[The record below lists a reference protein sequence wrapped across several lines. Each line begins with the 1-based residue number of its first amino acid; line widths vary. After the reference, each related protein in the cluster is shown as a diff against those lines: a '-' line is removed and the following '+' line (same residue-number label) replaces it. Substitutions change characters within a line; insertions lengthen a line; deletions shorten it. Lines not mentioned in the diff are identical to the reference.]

1 MTKDVVVAGSQS
13 ASRRSVLTGALIAS
27 AGLTAVLSSAFAG
40 EPAHDHMANMGHG
53 EHGGSASPHRALI
66 DTAIDCIKNAE
77 ICAAHCVASLATGDT
92 SLKDCLSTV
101 LATQPMCSALARF
114 AAIDAPRLKE
124 LAKLCIDVCDDC
136 EKQCKKHAEHHA
148 VCKAC
153 GEACA
158 ACIKECKKLIGA

>member
-1 MTKDVVVAGSQS
+1 MTKSVVVAGNQPT
-13 ASRRSVLTGALIAS
+13 SRRSVLAGALVAS
-27 AGLTAVLSSAFAG
+27 AGLTAVLSRAFAG
-40 EPAHDHMANMGHG
+40 DPTHDHMD
-53 EHGGSASPHRALI
+53 GGGASPNGALI
-66 DTAIDCIKNAE
+66 IAATDCVRNAE
-77 ICAAHCVASLATGDT
+77 ICAAHCVAALATGDT
-92 SLKDCLSTV
+92 SLKDCHRAV
-101 LATQPMCSALARF
+101 LAMQPMCSALARF

-158 ACIKECKKLIGA
+158 ACIKECRTLIGA